1 MKRGTDG
8 SASLLSAA
16 APSIV
21 LTGPPRAI
29 RGEFTVRN
37 STAQK
42 IVVQQPTLKAQFAAT
57 RVGKQS
63 AKTAALP
70 EATFALRRIIA
81 RPMAHR
87 SVPIALTLDPGTPPG
102 TYEAQLEVDGETRP
116 VVVHVTEDVD
126 FSMTPDSLII
136 PNRAGEKFHK
146 QVVFTNNGNVPLNV
160 KSIGPVVLDD
170 EIGHCR
176 AIRGALSDVG
186 TTMKS
191 LDDFVVALGK
201 RYSEQFETTSLKVQN
216 EKVTIAP
223 GETRAV
229 ELTITVPE
237 KLNAR
242 ARYSGYA
249 AISRGSLTFTVVPD

>member
-8 SASLLSAA
+8 PVSLLSGT

-21 LTGPPRAI
+21 LAGPPRAV

-42 IVVQQPTLKAQFAAT
+42 IVVPQPTLKAQFAAT
-57 RVGKQS
+57 RTGKA
-63 AKTAALP
+63 AKAAALP
-70 EATFALRRIIA
+70 DATFALRRIIA

-87 SVPIALTLDPGTPPG
+87 AVPISLTLDPGTPPG

-116 VVVHVTEDVD
+116 VVVHVTEEVD

-146 QVVFTNNGNVPLNV
+146 HVVFTNNGNVPLTV
-160 KSIGPVVLDD
+160 KSIGAVVLDD
-170 EIGHCR
+170 EIAHCR

-201 RYSEQFETTSLKVQN
+201 RYSEQFETMALKVQN

-223 GETRAV
+223 GETRLV
-229 ELTITVPE
+229 ELTITLPE
-237 KLNAR
+237 KLNSR
-242 ARYSGYA
+242 ARYAGFA